1 MKNHKGFT
9 IVELLIGMTIL
20 SIVAVALT
28 GFIVSSSKSYAA
40 SNTEIIVQQE
50 SQLAMNQISDVVID
64 TTRSVN
70 YVGYSLDGS
79 VSEQV
84 VKDSDFTID
93 VEDKS
98 LVLYNGEVEY
108 EVDEN
113 GEFVLDGDG
122 NLVIATEEDGTQKM
136 DDGNGNMNYQIYWD
150 KSEEKLFFTQLDIS
164 NTDFS
169 TGEQFVLAEYV
180 KDFSVDLSQVEEKRV
195 VKLTISYG
203 YNNKVY
209 ETSNN
214 ITIRNKVLVNS
225 VNLVVNKSI
234 ELSIRAK
241 EKMVVL
247 EPGEDYYKFSTPIVG
262 GRNVMDKSVTWSIP
276 AEEQSKLTGW
286 DTGFTDAANGM
297 IHISS
302 AEQANSFKVVV
313 TTNAMDSAG
322 NQASDEVTVYV
333 KRAKHITVY
342 KSADDNPENGPNII
356 SPGCTFTVTANVE
369 GNKLDVTCSKCG
381 DDTAMDRQVVSAGNP
396 YGNPYEWHIYN
407 EPGWD
412 PSHWL
417 SLIDS
422 DEYSATYYLSPDA
435 PDDGSHRYVIQCMSL
450 LSTQGNDC
458 GRHYDNW
465 VPGAIE
471 LTVKKNKKANITA
484 GGSLH
489 WGASTL
495 ISWEELSYFHY
506 YVICARVREYGA
518 EGGDKI
524 MMYLSEGTTTRV
536 TPDMFGVDDVSK
548 PWYLSLQVL
557 NPGKEIPP
565 GVDLHEQSP
574 IKIGAQID
582 DPIVLDI
589 IDDYLNNC
597 DSTGTYVG
605 TKYLHSDKLE
615 ATINPP
621 EIYYE
626 YNGEKNLGGELKLK
640 PVSIL
645 GGAAWTE
652 FKVDYVRNTRDEVLG
667 YWFANNNIKFSVYK
681 QTADGGLQ
689 KIYWYNAEGD
699 YYEGD
704 SRPYGGLLQ
713 LDEIKSATGVKIKLD
728 FNNMGR
734 ASEAVGKYLLI
745 PTIKYKQDAGADHA
759 GGVPVYYVSYIPKY
773 DNEQYYEDERS
784 TVYYE
789 LTGGNLNDLWTN
801 SYGKFYKGEIYF
813 PVPSD
818 SEFSKYFD
826 LPITSEQSY
835 SGYNYFRLKDK
846 DGNIQGIEFSRMT
859 CKYISTEDTYEIELF
874 YRYQD
879 NFWGGDKYF
888 EISAGRFSCKS
899 NGTEW
904 TRVQVGDFDE
914 SLNNGKEIILNG
926 TMRQIWLKTQN
937 NGFIQG
943 EIYFPTPSDNS
954 FNTLFGS
961 LTSQES
967 KTVSLNNRN
976 FKVRG
981 TDGNSYGEVSFTK
994 AVGKLNADGSYAVEL
1009 FYNCKDDFWGKDI
1022 EISAGTYVCAAG
1034 GNKWTKTGAGT
1045 YDEKLAKG
1053 ETVRYEGNATIT
1065 KDGKT
1070 YNAYI
1075 PFPTDASFTNNWEFG
1090 FDLEAFKNGTKPTQI
1105 VERGYGL
1112 DIYYEESV
1120 TSSSSSKLTCSKLEC
1135 SYDAVSKTY
1144 TLKATG
1150 TDYNVWPNVTYDLGT
1165 FTYTE
1170 GGNTW
1175 VKK

>member
-50 SQLAMNQISDVVID
+50 SQLAMNQMSDVIID

-84 VKDSDFTID
+84 IKDADFTID

-98 LVLYNGEVEY
+98 LVLYNGEGTVV
-108 EVDEN
+108 VDADGN
-113 GEFVLDGDG
+113 PVLDADG
-122 NLVIATEEDGTQKM
+122 NPEIAKDASGNPIITG
-136 DDGNGNMNYQIYWD
+136 GNGNKNYQIYWD
-150 KSEEKLFFTQLDIS
+150 KSEEKLFYSEIENS
-164 NTDFS
+164 EIDFP
-169 TGEQFVLAEYV
+169 EIDRVLLAEYV

-203 YNNKVY
+203 YNNKTY

-225 VNLVVNKSI
+225 VNLAVNKSV
-234 ELSIRAK
+234 ELNIRVK
-241 EKMVVL
+241 EKVVIL
-247 EPGEDYYKFSTPIVG
+247 EPNEEYRFSTPIIE
-262 GRNVMDKSVTWSIP
+262 GRNILDKSVTWSISTESAP
-276 AEEQSKLTGW
+276 GSADTKLINTE
-286 DTGFTDAANGM
+286 NGV

-313 TTNAMDSAG
+313 TTNATDSAG
-322 NQASDEVTVYV
+322 NHASDEVTVYV
-333 KRAKHITVY
+333 KRAKYISLSKT
-342 KSADDNPENGPNII
+342 ADSDADNGPLEI
-356 SPGCTFTVTANVE
+356 SPGCTFTISANVE
-369 GNKLDVTCSKCG
+369 GNKLGVTCSRCG
-381 DDTAMDRQVVSAGNP
+381 DDVTIDRQVSYAGNP
-396 YGNPYEWHIYN
+396 YGNIYVWRLADN
-407 EPGWD
+407 DETDDWV
-412 PSHWL
+412 PSDYVD
-417 SLIDS
+417 LIES
-422 DEYSATYYLSPDA
+422 KPNSSTWRVKSGI
-435 PDDGSHRYVIQCMSL
+435 PDDGSFIFVIQSCSL
-450 LSTQGNDC
+450 LSSVGNSC
-458 GRHYDNW
+458 GRQYDW
-465 VPGAIE
+465 PVFEAIE
-471 LTVKKNKKANITA
+471 LKVVKHKEANITA

-489 WGASTL
+489 WGASTV
-495 ISWEELSYFHY
+495 ISWEDLSYFHY
-506 YVICARVREYGA
+506 YVVCARIREYGT

-565 GVDLHEQSP
+565 GVGLSTQLEP
-574 IKIGAQID
+574 GAQVN
-582 DPIVLDI
+582 DPTVLDL
-589 IDDYLNNC
+589 IDDYLKNC
-597 DSTGTYVG
+597 DSSGTYVG

-689 KIYWYNAEGD
+689 KIYWYNAEGNN
-699 YYEGD
+699 YEGD
-704 SRPYGGLLQ
+704 SRPYGGFLQ
-713 LDEIKSATGVKIKLD
+713 LDEINATGAKIKLET
-728 FNNMGR
+728 NNMNK

-745 PTIKYKQDAGADHA
+745 PTIIYEQNSGADHA
-759 GGVPVYYVSYIPKY
+759 GGNFLYYLNYKPNYNNK
-773 DNEQYYEDERS
+773 QCYEDKRS

-789 LTGGNLNDLWTN
+789 LIGGNLKDLWTN
-801 SYGKFYKGEIYF
+801 SYNKFYKGEIYF

-1009 FYNCKDDFWGKDI
+1009 FYNYKDDFWGKDI
-1022 EISAGTYVCAAG
+1022 EISAGTYVCAAD

-1090 FDLEAFKNGTKPTQI
+1090 FNLEAFKNGTKPTQI

-1150 TDYNVWPNVTYDLGT
+1150 TDYSVWPNVTYDLGT